1 MRIHLPL
8 DLRYS
13 PTAGLVP
20 GMQNPL
26 VGNRAAAMQYEPLSR
41 FPAVRTHDVDEL
53 RQRMSG
59 LFSVRWLDLGRGAHN
74 FDGRLNHHQMQD
86 IGVSYARYGC
96 SFEASLSHGHSYLRG
111 FPIRGRGRYLLSG
124 VEGSISRDHGIVLG
138 PGSEVRLNYSSD
150 FEHLILRISPER
162 LVSTL
167 SSLID
172 RPIDPPLQMTTNVR
186 PSEALAAAQHR
197 LIEFVAGE
205 LDRTDNPLPNVVLAE
220 LEQVL
225 VLSFLN
231 CNFHNYSQFLQEGA
245 VRFVAPWQVRL
256 AEEYIEQ
263 NWDQPITVEALAV
276 AAKTSTRSLFYSFKK
291 SRGVSPMTF
300 ARQIRLR
307 HAKQMLTSAGPEASV
322 TSIAALCGF
331 GNPGHF
337 ARHYHSAFGEHPSAT
352 LKNAR

>member
-111 FPIRGRGRYLLSG
+111 
-124 VEGSISRDHGIVLG
+124 
-138 PGSEVRLNYSSD
+138 
-150 FEHLILRISPER
+150 ER
-162 LVSTL
+162 TA
-167 SSLID
+167 D
-172 RPIDPPLQMTTNVR
+172 A
-186 PSEALAAAQHR
+186 EAQYR
-197 LIEFVAGE
+197 E
-205 LDRTDNPLPNVVLAE
+205 
-220 LEQVL
+220 
-225 VLSFLN
+225 
-231 CNFHNYSQFLQEGA
+231 
-245 VRFVAPWQVRL
+245 
-256 AEEYIEQ
+256 
-263 NWDQPITVEALAV
+263 
-276 AAKTSTRSLFYSFKK
+276 KK
-291 SRGVSPMTF
+291 SH
-300 ARQIRLR
+300 RQFRDLHEIEP
-307 HAKQMLTSAGPEASV
+307 SGPS
-322 TSIAALCGF
+322 L
-331 GNPGHF
+331 
-337 ARHYHSAFGEHPSAT
+337 
-352 LKNAR
+352 